1 MKKNYLKGVSL
12 LLASAIGALVVSS
25 PVMTQPS
32 QESQKTQPTDFI
44 EAIRQAEVIS
54 KSQNLFDDPL
64 IGIVINRTV
73 TVQGHEFYRFFTNRW
88 REFSEVNPFTIT
100 VFERPSARWGSEIWV
115 EHRGQR
121 MYHVFLSPARSSTK
135 KASEIAVDVVIE
147 SINRS
152 EIERLFTN
160 NPDLAPEEF

>member
-1 MKKNYLKGVSL
+1 MKKIYRQGIGILFTSAMSVL
-12 LLASAIGALVVSS
+12 LVPS
-25 PVMTQPS
+25 PVLAQPGK
-32 QESQKTQPTDFI
+32 EPEKTRPADFM
-44 EAIRQAEVIS
+44 EAIRQAEIVNKS
-54 KSQNLFDDPL
+54 KRLFDDPL

-73 TVQGHEFYRFFTNRW
+73 TVQGHEFYRFFSNRW
-88 REFSEVNPFTIT
+88 REFSEANPFTIT

-147 SINRS
+147 NVNRS
-152 EIERLFTN
+152 EVERLFTN
-160 NPDLAPEEF
+160 NPDLGPEEF